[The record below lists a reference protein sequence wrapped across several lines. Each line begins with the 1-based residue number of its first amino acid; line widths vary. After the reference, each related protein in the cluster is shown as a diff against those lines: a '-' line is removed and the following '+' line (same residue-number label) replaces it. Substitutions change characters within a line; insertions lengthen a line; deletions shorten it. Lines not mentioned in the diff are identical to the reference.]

1 MGMWCRKTM
10 RKLVKDLDA
19 VPDTETFKASC
30 TWFNKFKRRWGFTFK
45 QKTNVKKKICGNK
58 AAICKKV
65 PSVLAI

>member
-1 MGMWCRKTM
+1 MT
-10 RKLVKDLDA
+10 KLVEDIGG
-19 VPDTETFKASC
+19 VPGTDTFKASS

>member
-1 MGMWCRKTM
+1 M
-10 RKLVKDLDA
+10 RKLVEDIGG
-19 VPDTETFKASC
+19 VPGTDTFKASS